1 MTDLSDFE
9 LGHDL
14 IAQRDLL
21 MQAYDSAD
29 DERIEAALIRVVN
42 VRRMKKNG
50 TLDWQRPSLER

>member
-9 LGHDL
+9 LGQDL

-29 DERIEAALIRVVN
+29 DERIEAALTRVVS

-50 TLDWQRPSLER
+50 TLDWQKPSLER

>member
-1 MTDLSDFE
+1 MADLSDFE

-21 MQAYDSAD
+21 MRAYDSAD

-50 TLDWQRPSLER
+50 TLDWQKPSLER

>member
-1 MTDLSDFE
+1 MTELSDFE

-21 MQAYDSAD
+21 MQAYDSAG
-29 DERIEAALIRVVN
+29 DERIEAALARVVS

-50 TLDWQRPSLER
+50 TLDWRKPSLER

>member
-1 MTDLSDFE
+1 MADLSDFE

-50 TLDWQRPSLER
+50 TLNWRRPSLER

>member
-9 LGHDL
+9 LGQDL

-29 DERIEAALIRVVN
+29 DERIEAALIRVVS

-50 TLDWQRPSLER
+50 TLDWQKPSLER